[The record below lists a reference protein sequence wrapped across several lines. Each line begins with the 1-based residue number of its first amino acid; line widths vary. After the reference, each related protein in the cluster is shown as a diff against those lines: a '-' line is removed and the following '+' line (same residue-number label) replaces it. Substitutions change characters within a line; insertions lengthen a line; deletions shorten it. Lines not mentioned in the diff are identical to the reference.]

1 MHYKA
6 FKKELGLI
14 KKTKKTHTTFLEIN
28 LSTFTFIKTEHSCLI
43 IYFLQYYTQL
53 KIEFIGHF
61 NGV

>member
-14 KKTKKTHTTFLEIN
+14 KKPKKNTTFLEIN
-28 LSTFTFIKTEHSCLI
+28 LSTFIQTEHSCLI
-43 IYFLQYYTQL
+43 INFLQYYTQL

-61 NGV
+61 NGI

>member
-14 KKTKKTHTTFLEIN
+14 KKPKKNTTFLEIN
-28 LSTFTFIKTEHSCLI
+28 LSTLIKTEHSCLI
-43 IYFLQYYTQL
+43 INFLQYYTQL

-61 NGV
+61 NGI